1 MCYPV
6 LGAIYT
12 YLWVIDYQMSG
23 YHFGMSLLDS
33 LLATTSAD
41 GSCKIWSTADFTE
54 RNTLR
59 KGTNKK
65 WVWDCAFSSDSQYV
79 ITGE

>member
-1 MCYPV
+1 MADSLEL
-6 LGAIYT
+6 LGF
-12 YLWVIDYQMSG
+12 
-23 YHFGMSLLDS
+23 HFVVFLLCS

-41 GSCKIWSTADFTE
+41 GTCKIWSTADFTE

-79 ITGE
+79 ITGEYLVCVYVSLF